1 MPMLMLIMDTGE
13 VMVDGDGEDMVDT
26 IDHGD
31 MGIGDVR
38 RGQLMM
44 KKQLLDPMLTLMLM
58 LGMVTMVMV
67 WDMDM
72 AWDMDMVDIT
82 DHGDMATGDVR
93 RGPLT
98 SQLSPDL
105 ILMLMPM
112 LMLGMVTMV
121 MPGHGDM
128 DMVDTTDLG
137 DMATGDARRG
147 PLTSHPSLDLILM
160 LMPMLMLGMAT
171 MVMPG
176 HGDMDMVDTTDHGDM
191 DTGEERRGQLTM
203 K

>member
-1 MPMLMLIMDTGE
+1 VDMVDIMVTDPGAMDTGAA
-13 VMVDGDGEDMVDT
+13 
-26 IDHGD
+26 
-31 MGIGDVR
+31 R

-44 KKQLLDPMLTLMLM
+44 KKQLLDPMLMLMLM
-58 LGMVTMVMV
+58 LGMVTMAMV

-72 AWDMDMVDIT
+72 DWDMDMVDIT

-112 LMLGMVTMV
+112 LMLGMVTM
-121 MPGHGDM
+121 
-128 DMVDTTDLG
+128 
-137 DMATGDARRG
+137 A
-147 PLTSHPSLDLILM
+147 
-160 LMPMLMLGMAT
+160 
-171 MVMPG
+171 MPG

>member
-1 MPMLMLIMDTGE
+1 MD
-13 VMVDGDGEDMVDT
+13 MDWDMDMVDIT
-26 IDHGD
+26 DHGD
-31 MGIGDVR
+31 MDMDWDMDMV
-38 RGQLMM
+38 RGQ
-44 KKQLLDPMLTLMLM
+44 LMLM
-58 LGMVTMVMV
+58 LGMVTMAMV

-72 AWDMDMVDIT
+72 DWDMDMVDIT

-98 SQLSPDL
+98 SKLSPDL

-128 DMVDTTDLG
+128 DMVDTTD
-137 DMATGDARRG
+137 
-147 PLTSHPSLDLILM
+147 
-160 LMPMLMLGMAT
+160 
-171 MVMPG
+171 
-176 HGDMDMVDTTDHGDM
+176 HGDM
-191 DTGEERRGQLTM
+191 DTGEERRGQLMM

>member
-1 MPMLMLIMDTGE
+1 MLMLMLIMDTGE
-13 VMVDGDGEDMVDT
+13 GMEDGDGENMVGT

-44 KKQLLDPMLTLMLM
+44 KKQLLDPMLMLM
-58 LGMVTMVMV
+58 LGMVTMAMV

-112 LMLGMVTMV
+112 LMLGMVTM
-121 MPGHGDM
+121 
-128 DMVDTTDLG
+128 
-137 DMATGDARRG
+137 A
-147 PLTSHPSLDLILM
+147 
-160 LMPMLMLGMAT
+160 
-171 MVMPG
+171 MPG